1 MASQSRQP
9 ADLGRSLPIPSPP
22 GFKDEQMQIVSGAF
36 FIIAMGFVSI
46 GLLLGQESSPT
57 AQSTSDPS
65 ISYQSVI
72 TFDAGATIPFAV
84 NPTVAKDLSAEDE
97 KIAQETARKEFESIK
112 AKLATL
118 VRLYP
123 HTKAGK
129 DAAEMIDRAG
139 LCAGPPEH
147 NSIYPKGT
155 FFSIVPIT
163 R

>member
-1 MASQSRQP
+1 LDVRCQFRF
-9 ADLGRSLPIPSPP
+9 PS
-22 GFKDEQMQIVSGAF
+22 GFKEEQMQIFSGAI

-57 AQSTSDPS
+57 DQSTSDPS
-65 ISYQSVI
+65 ISYQSLI

-84 NPTVAKDLSAEDE
+84 NPTVAKHLSAEDE
-97 KIAQETARKEFESIK
+97 KIARKEFESIK

-118 VRLYP
+118 VRQYP

-139 LCAGPPEH
+139 LCAGPSEH
-147 NSIYPKGT
+147 NSLYPKGT
-155 FFSIVPIT
+155 FFSIIPIT